1 MRAPPS
7 RILVVEDDLTLRE
20 TLTEILVDEGHEVR
34 AAAHG
39 GEAMDHLADW
49 EPDLILLDLMM
60 PTVDAHDFRQQ
71 QLRLGFASG
80 AKTLVLSAARNLG
93 PAAAGLK
100 ADAWLAKPFSLDDVL
115 GVVAALLDE
124 RADQPDGPARG
135 TSG

>member
-1 MRAPPS
+1 MRPAAS

-39 GEAMDHLADW
+39 GEAMDQLAEW

-60 PTVDAHDFRQQ
+60 PTVDAYDFRDQ
-71 QLRLGFASG
+71 QLRRGIASS
-80 AKTLVLSAARNLG
+80 AKTLVLSAARDLG

-100 ADAWLAKPFSLDDVL
+100 ADAWLAKPFSLDEVL
-115 GVVAALLDE
+115 EVVAALLGA
-124 RADQPDGPARG
+124 RADHPDGPARG
-135 TSG
+135 TAS